1 MLRVTL
7 YISECV
13 NKVSKNELLCLKI
26 YESSYEFWKLTIYLI
41 STFPLKN
48 FALYFITFR
57 EGFSYV
63 VNQVE
68 NADNTISTSHGKH
81 VALV

>member
-1 MLRVTL
+1 LRVTL

-13 NKVSKNELLCLKI
+13 NKSGKSELLCLKI
-26 YESSYEFWKLTIYLI
+26 YESSKNFWTLTIYLI

-57 EGFSYV
+57 EFSSYV
-63 VNQVE
+63 MDQVE
-68 NADNTISTSHGKH
+68 NADHSISTSHGEH
-81 VALV
+81 IALV